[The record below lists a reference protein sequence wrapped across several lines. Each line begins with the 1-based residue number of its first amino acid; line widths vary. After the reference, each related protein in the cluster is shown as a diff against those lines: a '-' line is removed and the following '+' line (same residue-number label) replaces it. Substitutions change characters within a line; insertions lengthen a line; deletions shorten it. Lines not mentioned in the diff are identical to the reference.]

1 MQQDGRI
8 LRRAQVPQN
17 SECIQ
22 RHPQEAQGWLQE
34 NLYWRL
40 EVQSYY
46 GTRQRLLLEGP
57 WQQPMPWRNARQLLQ
72 DAEAFLSLP
81 DRNLMG
87 HAKDGET
94 CTSACKSRCK
104 KC

>member
-22 RHPQEAQGWLQE
+22 RHPQ
-34 NLYWRL
+34 

-72 DAEAFLSLP
+72 GAAAFLSLP

-87 HAKDGET
+87 SCQRRRDVYKRMQEQG
-94 CTSACKSRCK
+94 
-104 KC
+104 

>member
-22 RHPQEAQGWLQE
+22 RHPQEAQGWL
-34 NLYWRL
+34 L

-72 DAEAFLSLP
+72 DAAAFLSLP

-87 HAKDGET
+87 SCQRRRDVYKRMQEQG
-94 CTSACKSRCK
+94 
-104 KC
+104 